1 MALSE
6 RKTKIEQIYKDIWTY
21 WSESKANDLRSM
33 VATDFICHVPDYDF
47 KGIEE
52 YCQLMTWYKGHF
64 TNPEY
69 TLNDLIEGENKVVA
83 RHTVYTS
90 YVGGWHDIPPSDKR
104 IKETGINIFY
114 FNDDDLIQEMW
125 CEMSDLSVYHQ
136 LKPIK

>member
-90 YVGGWHDIPPSDKR
+90 YVGGGGMTSHHL
-104 IKETGINIFY
+104 IKESKRQVLIY
-114 FNDDDLIQEMW
+114 FILMMMI
-125 CEMSDLSVYHQ
+125 
-136 LKPIK
+136 